1 MPSDVPSRRR
11 MALGLVLIM
20 VLQVTMVHLTPVADR
35 LRRDAEV
42 AYATASIGA
51 SGDTTL
57 NLSEGAQGTL
67 GSESTLT
74 IGQVGPA
81 LLNFSLSNVASNQI
95 ITEATLELSCNAT
108 DGDAS
113 TADEEWIG
121 AQAFLKPWA
130 ESGANAT
137 RSGTGTNWT
146 GNIIDT
152 EAFFERFA
160 RVTSG
165 SFQRVELDVTYLA
178 QRALAEGTGHVNL
191 LLETG
196 RSGESVVTCASKEAT
211 SASERPSLELT
222 YVTGASTLLI
232 PDLRSGER
240 YRHPP
245 APVPCRGGSHPEPD
259 LLGGQHDRS

>member
-20 VLQVTMVHLTPVADR
+20 VLQVTMVHPAPVADR
-35 LRRDAEV
+35 LRREAEV

-74 IGQVGPA
+74 IGQVGQPA
-81 LLNFSLSNVASNQI
+81 QLLPVQ
-95 ITEATLELSCNAT
+95 C
-108 DGDAS
+108 GR
-113 TADEEWIG
+113 
-121 AQAFLKPWA
+121 
-130 ESGANAT
+130 T
-137 RSGTGTNWT
+137 RSSPRRRWNSPAMRRMAMPAPLTRNGSGRRPSSSRGPSPVPTPLRSSTGTNWT
-146 GNIIDT
+146 GNIIDM

-191 LLETG
+191 LL
-196 RSGESVVTCASKEAT
+196 
-211 SASERPSLELT
+211 RP
-222 YVTGASTLLI
+222 V
-232 PDLRSGER
+232 D
-240 YRHPP
+240 
-245 APVPCRGGSHPEPD
+245 PVNPW
-259 LLGGQHDRS
+259 

>member
-35 LRRDAEV
+35 LQREAEV

-146 GNIIDT
+146 GNIIDM

-211 SASERPSLELT
+211 SASERPS
-222 YVTGASTLLI
+222 SN
-232 PDLRSGER
+232 
-240 YRHPP
+240 
-245 APVPCRGGSHPEPD
+245 
-259 LLGGQHDRS
+259 